1 MSMFQRTL
9 AFFVVLAACCVGLG
23 AAVAGPANDFN
34 ARLNGD
40 YAFVQTRVCSQ
51 GAAGAAGID
60 QNLVLLSPNSTRT
73 TALRGV
79 MSFDGRGSG
88 TFHSDELQ
96 LNASIT
102 TPAVPLGP
110 PGQQTGG
117 AESTCELTYAVD
129 AGGRVLINL
138 VNCTADGVSGA
149 ISGLH
154 FTATD
159 IALDGHLSTDG
170 KTLLLSDVAA
180 RVSTVT
186 TVTTG
191 GPVVSFRVCSR
202 SGTAVRVR

>member
-9 AFFVVLAACCVGLG
+9 AFFVVLAACCVGPG
-23 AAVAGPANDFN
+23 AAIAGPANDFN

-51 GAAGAAGID
+51 GAAGAQGID
-60 QNLVLLSPNSTRT
+60 ENLVLLSPNSTRT

-102 TPAVPLGP
+102 STSQ
-110 PGQQTGG
+110 QQTGG
-117 AESTCELTYAVD
+117 AASTCELTYAVD
-129 AGGRVLINL
+129 AGGRALINL
-138 VNCTADGVSGA
+138 VNCTATGVSGA
-149 ISGLH
+149 IIGLH

-159 IALDGHLSTDG
+159 IALDGDLSTDG
-170 KTLLLSDVAA
+170 KTLLLSDVAPP
-180 RVSTVT
+180 VSTVT
-186 TVTTG
+186 TVETG
-191 GPVVSFRVCSR
+191 RVSVRVCSR